1 MRKELTIRS
10 NTFSIKKV
18 AIVVS
23 SPPVGGAV
31 AGASDK
37 LRPHNSWRERLL
49 FFCINMDTECA
60 SHEISSSTE
69 KTNVVEVESVVQS
82 WMVDYYFATLCRHF
96 KARSGPEFHKAL
108 KIFEGKKMFF

>member
-1 MRKELTIRS
+1 M
-10 NTFSIKKV
+10 
-18 AIVVS
+18 
-23 SPPVGGAV
+23 